1 MKLKKSFLIALSL
14 LTLAL
19 TSWELYWRSQG
30 KLPNLNDDKALW
42 SLHRANVEIASRD
55 DVVILGSS
63 RAYFDIQID
72 EWAQVTGKKPIQLAS
87 TGSSPLP
94 SFHDL
99 VNNTSFNG
107 TVIIGVTPGLFFS
120 TTYPGA
126 DPWSRIQTKVDHYY
140 NRTYA
145 DRSNFWL
152 SIPLQ
157 SNFVLMSADEEFWSD
172 DIDLK
177 SLLRKVK
184 IGNRTGSPQMPPF
197 YSFGDITLDRNMSMS
212 KRTVQDTAFANTIIK
227 VWNFFGKGAPP
238 PDKKSTMSFFL
249 EDVKKFK
256 ERNGNLILLRCPS
269 SGGNRIGENMVFP
282 RAEFWDDLVKQSNVP
297 SYHFEDYDQLKD
309 LTCPEESHLSKE
321 DAEYFTREFAKII
334 IEDGIITNSKTK

>member
-1 MKLKKSFLIALSL
+1 MKLKQSFLIAL
-14 LTLAL
+14 TLIIIAL

-30 KLPNLNDDKALW
+30 KYPNLNDDKALW
-42 SLHRANVEIASRD
+42 AMHRANVETASKD
-55 DVVILGSS
+55 DVIIFGSS

-72 EWAQVTGKKPIQLAS
+72 EWEKATGKKPIQLAS
-87 TGSSPLP
+87 PGSSPLP

-107 TVIIGVTPGLFFS
+107 TVILGVTPGLFFS

-126 DPWSRIQTKVDHYY
+126 DPWSRIQTKVDHFY

-157 SNFVLMSADEEFWSD
+157 TNLVLMSADEELWSD

-177 SLLRKVK
+177 SLLRRVK
-184 IGNRTGSPQMPPF
+184 IGDRTGNPQMPPF
-197 YSFGDITLDRNMSMS
+197 YSFGDVRLDRNMSMT
-212 KRTVQDTAFANTIIK
+212 KRTVQDTAFANSIIK
-227 VWNFFGKGAPP
+227 VWSYLGKSAPP
-238 PDKKSTMSFFL
+238 PDKKSTMAFFL
-249 EDVKKFK
+249 EDLKKFK
-256 ERNGNLILLRCPS
+256 ERNGKLILLRCPS
-269 SGGNRIGENMVFP
+269 SGGNRMGENMVFP
-282 RAEFWDDLVKQSNVP
+282 RVDFWDDLVEQSDVP

-321 DAEYFTREFAKII
+321 DAEYFTRELAKII
-334 IEDGIITNSKTK
+334 IEDGIIINSKTK